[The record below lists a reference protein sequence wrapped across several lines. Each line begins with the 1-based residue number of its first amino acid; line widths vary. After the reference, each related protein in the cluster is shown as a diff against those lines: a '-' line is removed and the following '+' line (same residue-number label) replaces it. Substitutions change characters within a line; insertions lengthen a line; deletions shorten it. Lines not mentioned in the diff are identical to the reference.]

1 MVVSSFPRG
10 MNLERQR
17 LLATTQGF
25 CDAFKNKA
33 DIDKILSFFSR
44 SDNISAIEYG
54 QPALAPFLGKCFI
67 GAAGIRAYFE
77 TIHGALTY
85 ENLQFSD
92 FVVDV
97 EAKRVGLKG
106 KGVFQWKSTKQC
118 WDESFAYILSFD
130 EGCRITKFQIW
141 ADSGSA
147 YLARIGK
154 LDEIRVSK

>member
-1 MVVSSFPRG
+1 

-33 DIDKILSFFSR
+33 DIDKILSFFAS

-54 QPALAPFLGKCFI
+54 EPALAPFLGRCFI
-67 GAAGIRAYFE
+67 GAAGIRV
-77 TIHGALTY
+77 LTY

-97 EAKRVGLKG
+97 EAKKVGLEG
-106 KGVFQWKSTKQC
+106 KGVFQWKSTKEC

-130 EGCRITKFQIW
+130 EGCRITKYQIW
-141 ADSGSA
+141 ADTGSA
-147 YLARIGK
+147 YLARVGK